1 MRYEIIIPNPFEEG
15 KVMVRLPLDI
25 VGISRPDGEKF
36 ISINGFNAMFD
47 EHGQPYTPVQH
58 DHNLL

>member
-15 KVMVRLPLDI
+15 KIMVQLPLDL

-36 ISINGFNAMFD
+36 ISINGFSATFD
-47 EHGQPYTPVQH
+47 QHGQPYLPVQH
-58 DHNLL
+58 DFNAL

>member
-15 KVMVRLPLDI
+15 KIMVRLPLEI

-36 ISINGFNAMFD
+36 ISINGFNAIFD
-47 EHGQPYTPVQH
+47 ESGQPYSPIPYDPNV
-58 DHNLL
+58 L

>member
-15 KVMVRLPLDI
+15 KVMVRLPLDL

-36 ISINGFNAMFD
+36 ISINGFSATFD

-58 DHNLL
+58 DPNAL

>member
-15 KVMVRLPLDI
+15 KIMVQLPLDL

-36 ISINGFNAMFD
+36 ISINGFSATFD
-47 EHGQPYTPVQH
+47 QHGQPYLPVQH
-58 DHNLL
+58 DSNAL

>member
-15 KVMVRLPLDI
+15 KIMVRLPLDL

-36 ISINGFNAMFD
+36 ISISGFNATFD

-58 DHNLL
+58 DPTAL